1 MPENPSQQPQW
12 EERPDGTRVR
22 IVNGIRIVDQSE
34 ARQGAPGP
42 IEHLVAREED
52 AGVVIVGLDADN
64 RAVYTTTLKRR
75 QS

>member
-1 MPENPSQQPQW
+1 MPENPSQQPPG
-12 EERPDGTRVR
+12 EKRPDGPGAPAS
-22 IVNGIRIVDQSE
+22 N
-34 ARQGAPGP
+34 APGP

-52 AGVVIVGLDADN
+52 TGVVIVGLDAEC